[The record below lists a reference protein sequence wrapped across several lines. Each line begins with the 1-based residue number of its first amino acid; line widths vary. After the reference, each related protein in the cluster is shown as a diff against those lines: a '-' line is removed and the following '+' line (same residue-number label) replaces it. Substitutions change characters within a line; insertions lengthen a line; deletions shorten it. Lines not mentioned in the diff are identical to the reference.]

1 MAKSKRNLQ
10 LDMQF
15 SHWSISQVT
24 VKTELSSIKPI
35 AYWQDSWPACKFV
48 VGSLSLANIVFQKLW
63 KPWAPLYLTEKG
75 VTLKKKAVAN
85 LLYSFSWAIRSLS
98 WNHVLCSPFNGNFSS
113 HRRHW
118 FLFHEGSLV
127 PSMAFVWL
135 VVRLVPYKR
144 HNQKS

>member
-10 LDMQF
+10 LDILF

-35 AYWQDSWPACKFV
+35 VYWQDSWPAC
-48 VGSLSLANIVFQKLW
+48 LLW
-63 KPWAPLYLTEKG
+63 VHCHWPTQFSKNCENHGPPLYLTEKG

-98 WNHVLCSPFNGNFSS
+98 WNRVLCSPFNGNFSS